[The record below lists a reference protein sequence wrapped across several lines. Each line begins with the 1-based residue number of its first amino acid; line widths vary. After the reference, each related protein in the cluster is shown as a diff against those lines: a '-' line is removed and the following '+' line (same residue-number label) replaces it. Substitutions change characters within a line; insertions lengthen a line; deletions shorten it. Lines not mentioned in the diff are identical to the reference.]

1 MMPEINEALV
11 KCLIEEQF
19 PQWKDLPIRAVENQ
33 GWDNRSFRL
42 GKDKVVRLPSAAD
55 YAAQVHKE
63 NHWLPKLAPLLT
75 IDIPKPIVIGKPSC
89 DYPWLWSIYAWLE
102 GESAST
108 ASIPNL
114 PAFAG
119 ELARFLLDLH
129 RIDPANGPMP
139 GPENFYRGG
148 SLEHYHD
155 QTQQAVARLKGK
167 IDSPKAIALWEAAL
181 KTRWQKSPVWIHGDM
196 SPTNLLVQNGHL
208 AAVIDFGQLAV
219 GDPACDLV
227 IAWTFFVGKS
237 REAFKKSL
245 NLDSDTWLRAK
256 AWALWKALILASGLV
271 KGNDS
276 DVQKSFGLVKELLFE
291 N

>member
-1 MMPEINEALV
+1 MVPEINKALV
-11 KCLIEEQF
+11 KRLIEEQF
-19 PQWKDLPIRAVENQ
+19 PQWKGLPIRAVENQ

-42 GKDKVVRLPSAAD
+42 GEDKVIRLPSAAD
-55 YAAQVHKE
+55 YAAQVEKE
-63 NHWLPKLAPLLT
+63 NHWLPKLAPLLPVN
-75 IDIPKPIVIGKPSC
+75 IPKPIVVGKPGY
-89 DYPWLWSIYAWLE
+89 DYPWLWSIYSWLE

-114 PAFAG
+114 SAFAG
-119 ELARFLLDLH
+119 ELASFLLSLH

-155 QTQQAVARLKGK
+155 QTHQAIARLKGK
-167 IDSPKAIALWEAAL
+167 IDSPKAIELWEAAL
-181 KTRWQKSPVWIHGDM
+181 KTRWKISPVWIHGDM

-208 AAVIDFGQLAV
+208 AAVIDFGQLAI

-227 IAWTFFVGKS
+227 IAWTFFVSKS
-237 REAFKKSL
+237 HEAFKKSL
-245 NLDSDTWLRAK
+245 NFDSDTWLRAK

-276 DVQKSFGLVKELLFE
+276 EIQKSFSLIMELL
-291 N
+291 